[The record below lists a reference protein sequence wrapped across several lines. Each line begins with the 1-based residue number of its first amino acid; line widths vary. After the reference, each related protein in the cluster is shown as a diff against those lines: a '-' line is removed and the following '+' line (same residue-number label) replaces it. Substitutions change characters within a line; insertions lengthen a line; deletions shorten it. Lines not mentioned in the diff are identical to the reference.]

1 MMAYDD
7 VKTSSVVMVG
17 VIGAVLIFA
26 VMVLVEVLYYQMETR
41 LHHEGDNQASPE
53 VANQIAQQRA
63 ALVAGYSVADAQ
75 KKVYNIPVE
84 RAMKLVVR
92 ELSRQGAP
100 EGKSPDGGRHVQ

>member
-1 MMAYDD
+1 MAYDD
-7 VKTSSVVMVG
+7 VKTAKIVMVG

-26 VMVLVEVLYYQMETR
+26 VMVLVEVLYYQIETR
-41 LHHEGDNQASPE
+41 LHHEGDDQASPE

-75 KKVYNIPVE
+75 KKVYNIPVD

-92 ELSRQGAP
+92 ELSRQSAP
-100 EGKSPDGGRHVQ
+100 ADDASDGGPHAQ